1 MMTYKELNTIYNEL
15 KEIDEKAYYS
25 IVEQIKYEDA
35 ENNIRRSRNI
45 TESLVKVRTLLEFSY
60 KKAELEDDKKTV
72 YRIEEEAK
80 KELEIAK
87 HYYELIEKRN
97 DEITKERYKLIN
109 G

>member
-1 MMTYKELNTIYNEL
+1 MMTYKELNEIYNEL

-25 IVEQIKYEDA
+25 IVEIKYEDA

-87 HYYELIEKRN
+87 RYYELIEKRN